1 MALSRNVYTSALL
14 TARHNFTQKG
24 SFCCG
29 NITGY
34 NQRYLG
40 LYIKFQI
47 FCLSILTKFGFSR
60 QILIKVPSTKFDGNA
75 FSESRIDTSGQTD

>member
-14 TARHNFTQKG
+14 TAGHNFTQKIH
-24 SFCCG
+24 FYCG

-47 FCLSILTKFGFSR
+47 FLFIDFDQVWIFS
-60 QILIKVPSTKFDGNA
+60 TD
-75 FSESRIDTSGQTD
+75 FS